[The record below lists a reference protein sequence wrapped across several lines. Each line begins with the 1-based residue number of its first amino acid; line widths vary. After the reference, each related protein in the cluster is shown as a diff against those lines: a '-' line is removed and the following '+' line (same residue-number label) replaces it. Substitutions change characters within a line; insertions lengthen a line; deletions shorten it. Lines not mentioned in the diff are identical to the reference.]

1 MIHPDTSL
9 RFITPT
15 VGHGLIATRPIPMG
29 TVIWVQDALDQ
40 LLEPERVSALPPE
53 YDELI
58 ARYTYG
64 DASGN
69 RVLIWDLGRQMNHS
83 CQPNCLGTLHGFE
96 VAIRDIG
103 VGEQLTNDY
112 GTFEDNREDD
122 FFPCHC
128 GAPGC
133 RRNTRSALDP
143 EQLTALRAQFRLALT
158 LTPSVV
164 QPLASLLDVGRLYE
178 ACERAGYPQAEANTL
193 INQFLDTHR
202 EAWGRHDS

>member
-1 MIHPDTSL
+1 MIHPDTAL
-9 RFITPT
+9 RFIFPT
-15 VGHGLIATRPIPMG
+15 IGHGLVATAPIPMG

-40 LLEPERVSALPPE
+40 LLDPARVSALPPA
-53 YDELI
+53 YGDLL

-64 DASGN
+64 DAEGN

-112 GTFEDNREDD
+112 GTFQDHREDD

-133 RRNTRSALDP
+133 RRNTRSALSP
-143 EQLTALRAQFRLALT
+143 EQVTALHAQFRLALT
-158 LTPSVV
+158 LTPSVA
-164 QPLASLLDVGRLYE
+164 QPLAPLLEAGRLQA
-178 ACERAGYPQAEANTL
+178 ACDQAGYPQAEAATL
-193 INQFLDTHR
+193 IQHFRGAHH
-202 EAWGRHDS
+202 AACSRHES